1 MVRLMFSDTEKEN
14 ILRVKSKLTRLSTGF
29 HFKYVFKPD
38 RLLTSAF
45 DSAFISGGAIGS
57 LLRGEEP
64 NDYDMYFQMDPF
76 VDVKTFI
83 ELEKDN
89 IMTTVEHYRNRGG
102 NVLDDEKGTPLITE
116 NAITMK
122 DKLQLIYK
130 SYGTPDQI
138 RKTFDYIHC
147 MPYYSIGEDKLY
159 ISKEQYDLCIY
170 KVLKINN
177 RSSYSKYREE
187 KFKKRGWV

>member
-1 MVRLMFSDTEKEN
+1 MFREKEKEN
-14 ILRVKSKLTRLSTGF
+14 ILRVKSELTRLSTVIY
-29 HFKYVFKPD
+29 FKYVNKPD
-38 RLLTSAF
+38 RLITSAF
-45 DSAFISGGAIGS
+45 DLAFISGGAIGS

-64 NDYDMYFQMDPF
+64 NDYDMYFQIDPF
-76 VDVKTFI
+76 INVKTFI

-89 IMTTVEHYRNRGG
+89 IMTTVEYYRNQGG
-102 NVLDDEKGTPLITE
+102 DVLDDEKGMPLITE

-122 DKLQLIYK
+122 DRIQFIYK

-138 RKTFDYIHC
+138 RKTFDYVHC

-159 ISKEQYDLCIY
+159 ISKEQYDLCMY

-177 RSSYSKYREE
+177 RAAYTKHRKE